1 MTDHISAGSFGCN
14 WTLAVNSKGGFI
26 GHLIKKPQ
34 AGLAAAGSV
43 SLVSASESLLT
54 PMCSCSSSLGKR
66 ENLSKSQRR
75 KKRLDSFW
83 LGFCVLTEMNQLWPG
98 IGCAYWADT
107 HTHTG
112 QTHTHTHTHRPHTHT
127 HTHTH
132 THRPDT
138 HTHTHT
144 HTHRPDTHTPI
155 PLCLGVVTSISG
167 SCWTE
172 NVGSQLVRNWSAVTS
187 GKVHES
193 LVSKL
198 YLAAVVRCKISW
210 VFLQN
215 NYEILHNKEFLGPQ
229 DGAIQLPRINE
240 SDKFWEPWAMET
252 LVPFLW
258 QYKWLQPLWEVLV

>member
-98 IGCAYWADT
+98 IGCAYW
-107 HTHTG
+107 
-112 QTHTHTHTHRPHTHT
+112 
-127 HTHTH
+127 
-132 THRPDT
+132 PDT
-138 HTHTHT
+138 HTHTHPFVPHT
-144 HTHRPDTHTPI
+144 HTHTPTPIPI

-172 NVGSQLVRNWSAVTS
+172 SVGSQLVRNWSAVTP
-187 GKVHES
+187 GKVHEC

-198 YLAAVVRCKISW
+198 YLPAVVRCKIS
-210 VFLQN
+210 
-215 NYEILHNKEFLGPQ
+215 YEFSFKI
-229 DGAIQLPRINE
+229 IM
-240 SDKFWEPWAMET
+240 KF
-252 LVPFLW
+252 
-258 QYKWLQPLWEVLV
+258 YIIKNS